1 MGDERWPQEGF
12 LEEELCQRPCHR
24 ELSHGAS
31 LSQGASSGDPLGRG
45 EERRASQSLIVSEKS
60 GT

>member
-1 MGDERWPQEGF
+1 MGGERWPQEGF

-24 ELSHGAS
+24 ELATDTGC
-31 LSQGASSGDPLGRG
+31 SGDPLGRG

-60 GT
+60 